1 MDFLLS
7 NDVDF
12 SYDQSDSTYVAT
24 IKIINKPEEMP
35 QTAEYDIPKQEVV
48 SGMDQMRQFQNGR
61 NGSAI
66 EQHDQVQLLQN

>member
-24 IKIINKPEEMP
+24 IKIINKPEDVP
-35 QTAEYDIPKQEVV
+35 QTQEYHQPEQEVV
-48 SGMDQMRQFQNGR
+48 SGMDQMR
-61 NGSAI
+61 
-66 EQHDQVQLLQN
+66 